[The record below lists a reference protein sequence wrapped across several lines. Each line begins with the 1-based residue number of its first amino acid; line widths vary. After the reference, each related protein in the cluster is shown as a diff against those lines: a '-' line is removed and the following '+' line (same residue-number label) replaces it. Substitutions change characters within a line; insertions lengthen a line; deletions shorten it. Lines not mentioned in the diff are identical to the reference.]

1 VVDIISLDYQRI
13 IMATIN
19 KTKMRAIGWMTIVFV
34 AVLFAFAVANAQ
46 TVTLGPGDSG
56 AEVSELQ
63 TFLAADTTVYPE
75 GLVTGYYGSLTTAA
89 VQRYQC
95 KYGIVCSGSVATTGY
110 GRVGPATLAKIQMQR
125 GAGGGPSLPPVGIPI
140 PGADINAPIL
150 SRPIV
155 STSPTSATISWIT
168 NEPAN
173 SLVMYSTSRPAFS
186 SEAFAAM
193 LRMSDIT
200 FNATS
205 EVTLTGLLANTL
217 YHYVIQS
224 VDASGNIQYGIEN
237 TFRTNP

>member
-1 VVDIISLDYQRI
+1 
-13 IMATIN
+13 MKTIR
-19 KTKMRAIGWMTIVFV
+19 KTKTIAAVWTAIVFF
-34 AVLFAFAVANAQ
+34 AVISAFAVANAQ

-56 AEVSELQ
+56 SEVSALQ
-63 TFLAADTTVYPE
+63 TFLAADTSVYPE

-95 KYGIVCSGSVATTGY
+95 KNGIVCSGSVATTGY
-110 GRVGPATLAKIQMQR
+110 GRVGPATLAKIELQR
-125 GAGGGPSLPPVGIPI
+125 GSGGGPSLPPVGTPI

-150 SRPIV
+150 SRPTAV
-155 STSPTSATISWIT
+155 TSPTSATINWII
-168 NEPAN
+168 NEPAS
-173 SLVMYSTSRPAFS
+173 SLVMYSTSRPALS
-186 SEAFAAM
+186 PEAFAAM

-200 FNATS
+200 FNTTS